1 MILKISALF
10 TDYITEVNNTQIIG
24 QIENS
29 DNSEISEILQIFF
42 RVF

>member
-29 DNSEISEILQIFF
+29 DNSEISEILQTFF